1 MPITS
6 SKDIETDAILTV
18 AKLMAASART
28 APKGRGVDR
37 IVTALVIGVEKERIA
52 EAMEKKMREKKN
64 PITAFEQDAKALR
77 DSPCALLIGVRG
89 TMPKKPENPLNCGA
103 CGYSSCAEFIKAE
116 KRQGEDFTGP
126 VCIFEAMD
134 LGIAVASAAKTAS
147 EMNIDNR
154 VMYTVGAAA
163 KALRILDADIIIGI
177 PLSTAG
183 KNIYFD
189 RRRL

>member
-1 MPITS
+1 MPIIS
-6 SKDIETDAILTV
+6 SKDVEMDAILTV

-37 IVTALVIGVEKERIA
+37 IVTAIVSGEEKERIA
-52 EAMEKKMREKKN
+52 EAMDKKTREKKN

-77 DSPCALLIGVRG
+77 NSSCALLIGVKG

-103 CGYSSCAEFIKAE
+103 CGQSSCAEFIKAE
-116 KRQGEDFTGP
+116 KKLGEDFTGP

-147 EMNIDNR
+147 ELNVDNR
-154 VMYTVGAAA
+154 IMYTMGAAA
-163 KALRILDADIIIGI
+163 KAIGILDADIIIGI
-177 PLSTAG
+177 PLSTTG

-189 RRRL
+189 RR

>member
-37 IVTALVIGVEKERIA
+37 IVTAIVIGVEKERIA